1 MLLLKT
7 QVVTMCIL
15 LSSCKC
21 FPYNVCFIAIFQFTS
36 SNVQAKKISPHKTQR
51 LMCVTGGRHLRNVLW
66 PQDFVM
72 VRIMERL
79 WWLHLITLHLKCYF
93 RFLSQRYH
101 GCQSIHLSP
110 HILCLHSM
118 GWWECLEVSDVVSKT
133 EVLKGFGQKDQA
145 PTSETAS
152 AIDEDTILKVL
163 ESHPVSWFKC

>member
-1 MLLLKT
+1 MLLLKS

-72 VRIMERL
+72 ERL
-79 WWLHLITLHLKCYF
+79 W
-93 RFLSQRYH
+93 
-101 GCQSIHLSP
+101 
-110 HILCLHSM
+110 
-118 GWWECLEVSDVVSKT
+118 
-133 EVLKGFGQKDQA
+133 
-145 PTSETAS
+145 
-152 AIDEDTILKVL
+152 
-163 ESHPVSWFKC
+163 